1 MFDSPPVSGVESSR
15 YDWNPVSRLQSFCS
29 QIPAA
34 HSSPLRDF
42 SFMSTNHNRA
52 IASGDRPAFSAH
64 DNRLDALRKI
74 AASDPDE
81 GKRSWA
87 RRKIAELTANK

>member
-1 MFDSPPVSGVESSR
+1 
-15 YDWNPVSRLQSFCS
+15 
-29 QIPAA
+29 
-34 HSSPLRDF
+34 
-42 SFMSTNHNRA
+42 MSTNHNRA

-81 GKRSWA
+81 GKRNWA